1 MREIP
6 LHTHK
11 EQRALCFPL
20 HCATLASNTKGR
32 CVGKEEVVFSIL
44 GWIALE
50 TWTQGLLGNPAWM
63 DSLAESGNPGRHR
76 LDPQTPSLSFIQGS
90 ELQALFQTVSL
101 ATPRLALNEAA
112 EMVPT
117 TDIISSKIR
126 SLQ

>member
-1 MREIP
+1 
-6 LHTHK
+6 
-11 EQRALCFPL
+11 
-20 HCATLASNTKGR
+20 
-32 CVGKEEVVFSIL
+32 
-44 GWIALE
+44 
-50 TWTQGLLGNPAWM
+50 M
-63 DSLAESGNPGRHR
+63 DSFAESGNPGRHR

-117 TDIISSKIR
+117 TDVISSKIR